1 MFFKTN
7 KLKFYYSAFYLS
19 KEVPYFFLHGF
30 TGTHQNWTTTI
41 KGLKKASY
49 TIDLPGHG
57 KSLFL
62 KQNAKY
68 TFDDWSDDFNNLLN
82 YLKLDKINLCGY
94 SMGGRLAIS
103 FAKKHPNKIN
113 SLILESTSFGL
124 KNKEDRNKRI
134 KSEKVI
140 LDNILNN
147 FNKAMIEWSNKPL
160 FSSQKIR
167 NKTEWDKQLNQRL
180 MHKKRQLSKSL
191 KVFSLGKM
199 NYYRSDIKK
208 FTFPIIIINGF
219 EDKKFIEIGKDL
231 LSLNRNSKHYIVSES
246 NHNIHMENNN
256 EFVKILRK
264 NYHE

>member
-1 MFFKTN
+1 MFFITD
-7 KLKFYYSAFYLS
+7 KLKFYFSKFNIS

-30 TGTHQNWTTTI
+30 TGTQQNWTTTI
-41 KGLKKASY
+41 KGLKKPSY
-49 TIDLPGHG
+49 AIDLPGHG

-62 KQNAKY
+62 KQNTKY
-68 TFDDWSDDFNNLLN
+68 TFDDWCDDFNQLLEYLNLN
-82 YLKLDKINLCGY
+82 KINLCGY

-113 SLILESTSFGL
+113 SLFLESTSFGL
-124 KNKEDRNKRI
+124 KNEEDRNKRI
-134 KSEKVI
+134 KSDKVI
-140 LDNILNN
+140 SDNILNN
-147 FNKAMIEWSNKPL
+147 FNKTMIEWSYKPL

-167 NKTEWDKQLNQRL
+167 NKTEWDEQLNHRL

-199 NYYRSDIKK
+199 NYYRNDIIN
-208 FTFPIIIINGF
+208 FTFPIIIINGS

-231 LSLNRNSKHYIVSES
+231 LSLNRNSKLYIVPES

-256 EFVKILRK
+256 EFVKILKK